1 MIRLYFRNVNSYKQH
16 RNLREFFSSFLEHG
30 FRLLFE
36 TLNLG
41 KDCFFFFLQ
50 KLGKIVAKTF
60 LKKLWENIFVGSRL
74 RFSLGNKPTRSLFDL
89 TNVVMIFY
97 LTQNYKRVAFL
108 FLLLRL

>member
-41 KDCFFFFLQ
+41 KDSFFFLQ

-60 LKKLWENIFVGSRL
+60 LKNYGK
-74 RFSLGNKPTRSLFDL
+74 SLFDL